1 MEENNTKGLY
11 TVQDDEEQGSSF
23 NLKTIYTALLLN
35 WKWFA
40 LSLII
45 CLGLAAIYLRYATPI
60 YQVSGKIL
68 IKDDNG
74 NSSRR
79 SSSVLSSSN
88 LGIVRNTDGIENE
101 IQILQSKRIAEQA
114 VRDLKLYVNY
124 KIEGRVKDAII
135 YKTQPINVDIDPAH
149 LEALDN
155 PIYLEIVRKGSK
167 YEVTGTY
174 TVVSK
179 TTGEV
184 QQYAIK
190 KDFTTLPVAFNTRA
204 GVLSLTANVA
214 TPLPEGKKLMVSII
228 APRYIAGHY
237 AAALGVTQLG
247 EATTIAQLVIN
258 DAMPQRAFDY
268 LKQLTVCY
276 NRQANEDKNEISD
289 KKK

>member
-155 PIYLEIVRKGSK
+155 PIYLEIVRKG
-167 YEVTGTY
+167 
-174 TVVSK
+174 
-179 TTGEV
+179 
-184 QQYAIK
+184 
-190 KDFTTLPVAFNTRA
+190 
-204 GVLSLTANVA
+204 
-214 TPLPEGKKLMVSII
+214 
-228 APRYIAGHY
+228 
-237 AAALGVTQLG
+237 
-247 EATTIAQLVIN
+247 
-258 DAMPQRAFDY
+258 
-268 LKQLTVCY
+268 KQV
-276 NRQANEDKNEISD
+276 
-289 KKK
+289 